1 MYWFEIGKR
10 VNQAVFGYPAYLAS
24 MQSTS
29 CKMPGW
35 IKHKLESRLPREI
48 TTSDMQMI
56 YSNGKKL
63 RETKGL
69 LGEGERREK
78 NLTSNSIFNK
88 LRSLH
93 PVPSLHGK

>member
-56 YSNGKKL
+56 YSNGKK
-63 RETKGL
+63 
-69 LGEGERREK
+69 
-78 NLTSNSIFNK
+78 
-88 LRSLH
+88 
-93 PVPSLHGK
+93 